1 MVENQPVGYGP
12 IMLTNTRRKKKF
24 RSRKCSL
31 FGIKNVLYLKK
42 KRFFFW
48 NKTRF
53 VPEKRIFLIPKKE
66 QI

>member
-24 RSRKCSL
+24 RPSKCSL

-42 KRFFFW
+42 KTFFSGT
-48 NKTRF
+48 KHDL
-53 VPEKRIFLIPKKE
+53 FLKKE
-66 QI
+66 YF